1 MILLAVGWRVG
12 ILRIS
17 IFCSVDGRRLTVTC
31 PDWQSV
37 IQNQRFMKNLP
48 ILLILLLVSCQQSST
63 IVQDTTSKVVAD
75 ASPIEE
81 VQKTNSYKKAKPLE
95 YYPTQWTELIT
106 LDSTIIL
113 DLRYATENNFVK
125 EQMYDCGRCFLRPRV
140 ARRVYRAHQ
149 ILKKRGLGLK
159 MFDCYRPRPIQ
170 QKLWDKVPNAN
181 YVTPPAKDSMH
192 NKGSAVDLTIVNEDG
207 DELYM
212 GTEFDY
218 FGKEGHHTYQD
229 LPKEVLANR
238 RLLKST
244 MEEVGLA
251 AIRTEWWHYSF
262 KGQAYDISDWVWKC
276 K

>member
-1 MILLAVGWRVG
+1 
-12 ILRIS
+12 
-17 IFCSVDGRRLTVTC
+17 
-31 PDWQSV
+31 
-37 IQNQRFMKNLP
+37 MKNLP
-48 ILLILLLVSCQQSST
+48 ILLFILLLSCQQPST
-63 IVQDTTSKVVAD
+63 TIQEVPKAVAKV
-75 ASPIEE
+75 S
-81 VQKTNSYKKAKPLE
+81 QKEAIKKPKVNKQVEPLE
-95 YYPTQWTELIT
+95 YYPTEWTELIT
-106 LDSTIIL
+106 LDSSIIL

-149 ILKKRGLGLK
+149 LLKKKGLGLK

-181 YVTPPAKDSMH
+181 YVTPPSKGSMH
-192 NKGSAVDLTIVNEDG
+192 NKGAAVDLTIVNADG

-238 RLLKST
+238 RLLKRT

-251 AIRTEWWHYSF
+251 AIRTEWWHYSYTKKQYGF
-262 KGQAYDISDWVWKC
+262 SEMLWPCHEKWPSEK

>member
-1 MILLAVGWRVG
+1 MKYIFFLLFIIVG
-12 ILRIS
+12 
-17 IFCSVDGRRLTVTC
+17 
-31 PDWQSV
+31 
-37 IQNQRFMKNLP
+37 
-48 ILLILLLVSCQQSST
+48 SCQQP
-63 IVQDTTSKVVAD
+63 
-75 ASPIEE
+75 SPSPKIKQE
-81 VQKTNSYKKAKPLE
+81 VIRTAPIKKAIESTPSPKEEPPE
-95 YYPTQWTELIT
+95 YLPTEWTELIS

-113 DLRYATENNFVK
+113 DLRYATDNNFVK

-149 ILKKRGLGLK
+149 ILRKKGLGLK

-170 QKLWDKVPNAN
+170 QKLWDKVPNAS
-181 YVTPPAKDSMH
+181 YVTPPKRGSMH
-192 NKGSAVDLTIVNEDG
+192 NKGAAVDLTIVNENG

-238 RLLKST
+238 RLLKRT
-244 MEEVGLA
+244 MEEVGLK

-262 KGQAYDISDWVWKC
+262 QGQVYELSDWVWKC
-276 K
+276 H

>member
-1 MILLAVGWRVG
+1 
-12 ILRIS
+12 
-17 IFCSVDGRRLTVTC
+17 
-31 PDWQSV
+31 
-37 IQNQRFMKNLP
+37 MKNFPLL
-48 ILLILLLVSCQQSST
+48 LLIFLLSCQHSST
-63 IVQDTTSKVVAD
+63 TIQETSKTVVKT
-75 ASPIEE
+75 ASTKDVE
-81 VQKTNSYKKAKPLE
+81 KTKVAKKAEPLD
-95 YYPTQWTELIT
+95 YSPTQWTELIS

-113 DLRYATENNFVK
+113 DLRYATEDNFVK
-125 EQMYDCGRCFLRPRV
+125 EQMYACGRCFLRPRV

-149 ILKKRGLGLK
+149 LLKKKGLGLK

-181 YVTPPAKDSMH
+181 YVTPPSKGSMH
-192 NKGSAVDLTIVNEDG
+192 NKGAAVDLTIVNADG

-262 KGQAYDISDWVWKC
+262 KGQAYEISDWVWKC

>member
-1 MILLAVGWRVG
+1 
-12 ILRIS
+12 
-17 IFCSVDGRRLTVTC
+17 
-31 PDWQSV
+31 
-37 IQNQRFMKNLP
+37 MKNLP
-48 ILLILLLVSCQQSST
+48 ILLLLLLISCQQPS
-63 IVQDTTSKVVAD
+63 TTSQEVPKAVAT
-75 ASPIEE
+75 APQKEE
-81 VQKTNSYKKAKPLE
+81 VQKPAIHKQVEPLE
-95 YYPTQWTELIT
+95 YNLTEWTELNT

-181 YVTPPAKDSMH
+181 YVTPPSKGSMH
-192 NKGSAVDLTIVNEDG
+192 NKGAAVDLTIVNEDG

-238 RLLKST
+238 RLLKNT

-276 K
+276 E